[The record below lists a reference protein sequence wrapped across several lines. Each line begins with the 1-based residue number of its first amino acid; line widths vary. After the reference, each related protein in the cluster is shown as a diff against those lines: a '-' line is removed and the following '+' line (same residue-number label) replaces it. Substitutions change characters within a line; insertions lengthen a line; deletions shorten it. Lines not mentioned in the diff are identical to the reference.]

1 MSKKLLT
8 ALELK
13 VMNILWDKKQAFVKE
28 LIEEWNEEP
37 VPAYNTISTVVRILQ
52 EKGFVGHKAFGRSH
66 QYFPKITRN
75 KYQKRLMRNVLDNVF
90 SGSLKTMVS
99 TLVSDDSL
107 SDNELEELKDL
118 IDAAGN
124 AEDESETIA

>member
-52 EKGFVGHKAFGRSH
+52 EKGFVGHKAFGSPGKRPA
-66 QYFPKITRN
+66 FPPGHI
-75 KYQKRLMRNVLDNVF
+75 
-90 SGSLKTMVS
+90 
-99 TLVSDDSL
+99 
-107 SDNELEELKDL
+107 
-118 IDAAGN
+118 
-124 AEDESETIA
+124 AEP